1 MSLFGSLKTGV
12 AGLTAQS
19 SSMSI
24 ISDNIANVSTTGYK
38 ANSAAFSTLVTKQT
52 SSTMYSS
59 GGVFCRTREGID
71 VQGLLSTSVNDTDL
85 AISGNGFF
93 VTTTAAEAD
102 NNTLYSYTRA
112 GSFGVDNDGYLVNE
126 NGQYLQAWTLQ
137 AFDGNDQASIV
148 NVNGQNFMK
157 SYTDTKGKTVYIN
170 DNIIDYENLQS
181 VNLNKIGGT
190 AQETTEIQFGANLPA
205 DDPIFD
211 PANPEAGGR
220 YTSAI
225 LMYDSL
231 GNSHNVQVTF
241 TKVGTGAWSVDMG
254 LPSGVSDLV
263 TYSNKE
269 ATNDAAQDVYAA
281 AAQLEFDAIPAN
293 HSTIGIE
300 IAGKNYVFEFSTDGT
315 KAYSPTAK
323 EEVFLV
329 DISAGIVTIEDAI
342 KQLYNQ
348 ISKVLPGANRF
359 TLASN
364 GRSIQ
369 VQQSTAGAAVKF
381 NCSNCFACMQSQ
393 SNPDPTTGIA
403 TGIFEMPE
411 IDWDLKNTARLE
423 FTSNKM
429 VDYIGKSIT
438 IGKNTYKFSDAESG
452 DDGEGVVTVNIKSAI
467 DYVNKTVDTVKVVSL
482 LKNKINNIEPDYS
495 RYTASGSTLE
505 IEPTATGDNILV
517 NTGNSVALTFQH
529 TTLAAYVGA
538 TVSLGSGMG
547 NLRTYK
553 FYDKSTDGK
562 TGSLDNDGNIVVN
575 ISDLKDLNY
584 SSTLPTAVMNSLK
597 NAITT
602 FYANHE
608 DLEDI
613 SNYFEVSGA
622 TMVSTNNYL
631 VSQNS
636 TVEETTQKL
645 TFSSSNAKD
654 YEGQE
659 VTIMGDKFKF
669 TVFGKT
675 KTGTGSEPSTI
686 SLLDSGAISSET
698 VNFQHTAAGAT
709 LSGTDKYNVDL
720 VGKTVTLNGVD
731 FTFSHYGDQT
741 QTNVGL
747 VNRQTISKASDFN
760 GSETITIQ
768 GVTYDFQTLT
778 DMSSKNIPEI
788 KSGTKILCNGTGGGT
803 ITKASDDS
811 TLTVFPYTVP
821 KANGVGEF
829 TFKIME
835 DPGKTSGTTEATG
848 TDEFTVYVNY
858 GTLTDPAAIDAETR
872 KVLTGLANKIAGTSG
887 LGTPTVGA
895 TALTFSYTP
904 PTWVSIDGGSANL
917 ALKNLQEKVGGTLSS
932 STLTLN
938 GTGLREI
945 TPSADIEITEY
956 MNAGLEYVAA
966 ATGGSYANGV
976 ISYTDSNCIDIS
988 TNTTIDF
995 TDSNWY
1001 NVSTTSSSVMESL
1014 ATLSGKEEYVA
1025 GNIMTLK
1032 SVEGKPF
1039 EGTVSKPGTLDTDGS
1054 TINLADVITAKTANG
1069 LNGAVKVFGRD
1080 NGSQAGQPDTDGTLV
1095 LTNKFSFNNI
1105 ADSETGSIIAGIAF
1119 NADGTP
1125 SSVNV
1130 NNLAFE
1136 WCNGASD
1143 MSGSGNYYESS
1154 QINFFLGNENTAQ
1167 GLTQFAGK
1175 YATNYITQ
1183 NGAKFGNYTGVSVS
1197 EDGVVTAIFDNGE
1210 TRPIAQIPLAT
1221 FVDPNSLEALTG
1233 NIWIE
1238 TTASGVATLRT
1249 AGEGGSGTI
1258 ASNSL
1263 EDSTVD
1269 IANEFT
1275 NMITTQRAYS
1285 AASKIIT
1292 TADDMLE
1299 ELVNIIR

>member
-281 AAQLEFDAIPAN
+281 AAQLEFDAIPVN

-315 KAYSPTAK
+315 KAYSPTSK
-323 EEVFLV
+323 EQVYLV
-329 DISAGIVTIEDAI
+329 DISAGIVTIEDAV
-342 KQLYNQ
+342 KNLY
-348 ISKVLPGANRF
+348 KEMELVLPGANRF
-359 TLASN
+359 TLGTN
-364 GRSIQ
+364 GRSVQI
-369 VQQSTAGAAVKF
+369 QQSTAGAAVKF

-411 IDWDLKNTARLE
+411 IDWDVKNAARLE

-429 VDYIGKSIT
+429 VDYIGKAIT

-452 DDGEGVVTVNIKSAI
+452 DDGEGVITVNIKSAI

-482 LKNKINNIEPDYS
+482 LKNKINNVEPDYS
-495 RYTASGSTLE
+495 RYFASGSTLE
-505 IEPTATGDNILV
+505 IEPSATGDNILV

-553 FYDKSTDGK
+553 FYDKNTDGK

-575 ISDLKDLNY
+575 LSDLKDLNY
-584 SSTLPTAVMNSLK
+584 SNALPTAVMNSLN
-597 NAITT
+597 NAIKT
-602 FYANHE
+602 FYKNHE

-613 SNYFEVSGA
+613 SNYFEISGS

-631 VSQNS
+631 ISQEA

-654 YEGQE
+654 YEGEE

-669 TVFGKT
+669 TVFGAT
-675 KTGTGSEPSTI
+675 KTGTGTEASTI
-686 SLLDSGAISSET
+686 SLLESGAVASET
-698 VNFQHTAAGAT
+698 VDFQYTATGA
-709 LSGTDKYNVDL
+709 SNPNSSVYNPDL
-720 VGKTVTLNGVD
+720 VGATVTLKGID
-731 FTFSHYGDQT
+731 FNFSRYGDQT

-747 VNRQTISKASDFN
+747 VNKQTISVPS
-760 GSETITIQ
+760 GSIDADSHINIQ
-768 GVTYDFQTLT
+768 GIKYQFKALSA
-778 DMSSKNIPEI
+778 MNSKNIPEI
-788 KSGTKILCNGTGGGT
+788 TPSGTLIQDVLTTYTIPTADGSGT
-803 ITKASDDS
+803 ITFNFADGS
-811 TLTVFPYTVP
+811 
-821 KANGVGEF
+821 GES
-829 TFKIME
+829 
-835 DPGKTSGTTEATG
+835 KTSGTVEETATN
-848 TDEFTVYVNY
+848 TYTIYYNY
-858 GTLTDPAAIDAETR
+858 SGASDDASKDAETR

-887 LGTPTVGA
+887 LGTPSVGA
-895 TALTFSYTP
+895 TALTFTYTP
-904 PTWVSIDGGSANL
+904 PTWVSLDSGSPNL
-917 ALKNLQEKVGGTLSS
+917 ALKNLQDKVGGTLSG

-945 TPSADIEITEY
+945 TEKDDSDIIITEY
-956 MNAGLEYVAA
+956 MDAGLEYVAA
-966 ATGGSYANGV
+966 ATGGTYANGK

-988 TNTTIDF
+988 TNTTIPF
-995 TDSNWY
+995 TDENWY
-1001 NVSTTSSSVMESL
+1001 SVTTTSSSVMEAL
-1014 ATLSGKEEYVA
+1014 ARLAGKEDYVA

-1039 EGTVSKPGTLDTDGS
+1039 EGTNSKPATIDTDGG
-1054 TINLADVITAKTANG
+1054 TVNLADVITAKTANG
-1069 LNGAVKVFGRD
+1069 LNSAVKVFGRD

-1105 ADSETGSIIAGIAF
+1105 ADSETGSIIAGVAF

-1167 GLTQFAGK
+1167 GLTQFAGQ

-1238 TTASGVATLRT
+1238 TTGSGVATLRT

-1292 TADDMLE
+1292 TADSMLE